1 MTLKQVDIVYEAKK
15 SFKRRIRDSIR
26 LLNDVVIPQNSEK
39 PFAGTVFLCA
49 RVMANMGAS
58 STWICR
64 NSRKRV
70 IKVAVPDT
78 TVASTVVNLTQMHVV
93 DLTQPDVVDLT
104 QPETSAQRPVSRR
117 LDTEGISCSTF
128 EEELPSDSEEVDDR
142 SHAQASRVRV
152 HAHKRQR
159 EPDENY
165 GCEVETSTQRPVSRR
180 LDTEGISC
188 STFEEELPSDSEEVD
203 DRSHA
208 QASRVRVHAHK
219 RQRQPSEKETLRRL
233 IHELNGDVKMATRCI
248 SDRRTLKYIM
258 DHNLRWTRT
267 EDRALLVV

>member
-15 SFKRRIRDSIR
+15 SFKRRIRDSIHR
-26 LLNDVVIPQNSEK
+26 LNDVVIPQNSEK

-159 EPDENY
+159 
-165 GCEVETSTQRPVSRR
+165 
-180 LDTEGISC
+180 
-188 STFEEELPSDSEEVD
+188 
-203 DRSHA
+203 
-208 QASRVRVHAHK
+208 
-219 RQRQPSEKETLRRL
+219 QPSEKETLRRL

-258 DHNLRWTRT
+258 DHNLRWTPT